1 MHKKYVYILTL
12 LTLIA
17 ACQSDKPVEQQS
29 QSAVKTE
36 TRPSAIKNAD
46 KTLDVPWIA
55 VYNDSTQ
62 LLEMKKNP
70 VGNVAN
76 LNQQDIIDALNLK
89 YPEIKLEAVSIANKK
104 LVLNIADATHLTRE
118 LGSAGARSYL
128 AEATYSLTEI
138 KGINAIDFRFAQG
151 DHASPGIFTRKSFEN
166 FN

>member
-1 MHKKYVYILTL
+1 MRKKYVYILIL
-12 LTLIA
+12 VVFCA

-29 QSAVKTE
+29 QSAAKTE
-36 TRPSAIKNAD
+36 TPSSAIKNAD

-70 VGNVAN
+70 VGNAAN

-89 YPEIKLEAVSIANKK
+89 YPEIKLEAVSIADKK

-138 KGINAIDFRFAQG
+138 KGIDAIDFRFAQG